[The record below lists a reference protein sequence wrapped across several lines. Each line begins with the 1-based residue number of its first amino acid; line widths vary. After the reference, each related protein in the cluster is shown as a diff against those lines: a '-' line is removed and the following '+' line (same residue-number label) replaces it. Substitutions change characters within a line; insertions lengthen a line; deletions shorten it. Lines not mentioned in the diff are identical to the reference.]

1 MAIKERMSGNEAI
14 AYAMKQINPDVMPAF
29 PITPSTELPQMVSNY
44 IANGEM
50 DTEFIPVESEHSA
63 MSAAIGASSAGART
77 MTATSS
83 AGLAFMWEVL
93 YVAASNR
100 LPIAMA
106 VVNRALSGPINI
118 NCEHSDSM
126 GARDSGWLQIYAENN
141 QEAYD
146 NFLQAYRI
154 AEHADVKLPIMICQ
168 DGFIISH
175 GVQNIELIEDD
186 KVKSFVGSYNP
197 EHFLLNEKEVCSVG
211 PYAITNFG
219 MEAKKAQAHAMDNAK
234 QVILDVAAEFEKVSG
249 RKYGLYE
256 GYELEDAEYVI
267 VAIGSVCG
275 TIKDA
280 IDELRAQG
288 IKAGLLKVRVFRPFP
303 AEEFTAALKKAKA
316 VAIMD
321 RAESYSSQGG
331 PLGSELMAAM
341 YRAHLKAESINIVY
355 GLCGRD
361 VNVAEIKDVYAQL
374 KDIEKNGAA
383 GREYQYL
390 GLRD

>member
-1 MAIKERMSGNEAI
+1 MAIKDRMSGNEAI

-44 IANGEM
+44 IANGQM

-106 VVNRALSGPINI
+106 LVNRALSGPINI

-126 GARDSGWLQIYAENN
+126 GARDSGWLQIYAEDN

-146 NFLQAYRI
+146 NFVQAYRI

-175 GVQNIELIEDD
+175 GVQNIELLEDE
-186 KVKSFVGSYNP
+186 KVKAFVGEYNP
-197 EHFLLNEKEVCSVG
+197 DHFLLNEKEVCSVG

-234 QVILDVAAEFEKVSG
+234 QVILDVAAEFEKISG

-256 GYELEDAEYVI
+256 GYRLEDADYVI

-280 IDELRAQG
+280 IDELRDNG
-288 IKAGLLKVRVFRPFP
+288 VKAGLMKVRVFRPFP
-303 AEEFTAALKKAKA
+303 GEEFAAALKNAKS

-341 YRAHLKAESINIVY
+341 YRAKTKAETVNIVY

-361 VNVAEIKDVYAQL
+361 VSVSDIKNVYTQLEDVA
-374 KDIEKNGAA
+374 KNGAA